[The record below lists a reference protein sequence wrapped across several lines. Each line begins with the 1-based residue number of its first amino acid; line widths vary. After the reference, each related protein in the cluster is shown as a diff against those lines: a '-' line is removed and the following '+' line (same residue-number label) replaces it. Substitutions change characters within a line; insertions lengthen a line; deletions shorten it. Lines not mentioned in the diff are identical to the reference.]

1 MIVKD
6 LINNALKELGIE
18 VSSVE
23 IEVPRE
29 EGHGDISTPV
39 AMVLASKLKKAP
51 RAIAEDI
58 AGAIGNDPSFEK
70 IEVAGPGF
78 INFFLSGTYLHNEL
92 SAFIK
97 DADGYVKRDVGRGEK
112 VQIEFVSANPTGP
125 LHLGHGRGAVVG
137 SVLANMLTAAGYNVE
152 KEFYVNDSGRQ
163 VRLLGES
170 VYARYLE
177 LCNKEIKFPDDG
189 YKGEYVSDIANNIFD
204 KEGKKY
210 CDIPFDECSDNFID
224 HSYKLMLEEIERDLK
239 EFSVFFDSFQSERD
253 IFSEGHVDGLIDL
266 LKKKDLVYEDEG
278 ATWFRSTEFGDD
290 KDRVI
295 IKSDGQYTYFA
306 SDIAYHYLKAQ
317 KGFGELINI
326 WGADHHGYVKRVRSA
341 IKAVGFDPGHL
352 KVILV
357 QMVSLL
363 RSGEP
368 VQMSKRAG
376 NFVTLR
382 EVMDEIGVDTTRFI
396 FLTRKPDSHLEFDL
410 EEAKKQ
416 SSENP
421 VFYVQYAFA
430 RINSI
435 FRKASDEGFNVNSQD
450 DSVINRLTEP
460 EELRLIKKILY
471 YPMMFEGAVFAREPH
486 RITYYLQE
494 LAGLFHPYYNS
505 HRVLTDDRDLSLAR
519 LALCR
524 AVMLVLERGLA
535 ILGITSPERM

>member
-92 SAFIK
+92 SQFIK

-152 KEFYVNDSGRQ
+152 KEFYVNDAGRQ

-177 LCNKEIKFPDDG
+177 LCNKEIEFPDDG

-210 CDIPFDECSDNFID
+210 CDIPYDECSDNFVD

-435 FRKASDEGFNVNSQD
+435 FRKASDEGFNINSQD